1 MDKKVLQLAVDH
13 SAEDYEMVVAGSRK
27 LYSERDQCDQLKI
40 CCESLQARSD
50 AEKCVSNLVAKVKFA
65 EACGVE
71 IAAKGEKK

>member
-40 CCESLQARSD
+40 CCESLQA
-50 AEKCVSNLVAKVKFA
+50 
-65 EACGVE
+65 
-71 IAAKGEKK
+71 